1 MKTKSPRAA
10 IFYIASIA
18 CLAIY
23 GGQVCPFIEG
33 LNPLVFLLTLSCYGL
48 LAYLLRF
55 YILRHYVL
63 KAPFL
68 RQSSLELRSQLFCYF
83 FLGFTL
89 TIHNYLV
96 YSFPIGSGVKL
107 MVGVLTLG
115 FFAAVDLGLERER
128 FILAERLS
136 LGKSAVPD
144 GEYRPITKSFAAF
157 AIASV
162 VLVTALVLLVIVR
175 DLDWISRQGPE
186 SIAAAKKAVTLEMVF
201 IALVLMAFLVN
212 LVLSFSRNLR
222 FFFQNQVDI
231 LDRVAHGLYDEYV
244 PVASGNEFGLMA
256 NHTNKMID
264 KLAESYRIKDALGKV
279 VSPKIR
285 DRLLARKGGVRL
297 EGSKADVAILI
308 SDIRNFTGRTEESAP
323 EKVVAELNIYF
334 SEMVSIVHEHN
345 GFVDKFIG
353 DGMLAV
359 FGVDGEIGAADS
371 AVRAAF
377 AMQDALGR
385 VNERVD
391 PAMSVGIGVHWGSV
405 VAGTIGS
412 YERLEFTVVGDT
424 VNTAARL
431 ESLTSTLDCSILVS
445 RQVYE
450 QLDKEVT
457 THPWV
462 DFGALEIKGR
472 KESVHALG
480 VVRNQQE

>member
-1 MKTKSPRAA
+1 METVSPRSA
-10 IFYIASIA
+10 IFYIASVL

-33 LNPLVFLLTLSCYGL
+33 LSPIVFLITL
-48 LAYLLRF
+48 LAYGILAFVLRLFLLKR
-55 YILRHYVL
+55 YVL
-63 KAPFL
+63 TAPFL
-68 RQSSLELRSQLFCYF
+68 RQSSLELRFELFCYVA
-83 FLGFTL
+83 LGLAL
-89 TIHNYLV
+89 TVHNSLI
-96 YSFPIGSGVKL
+96 YSFPLGSGIKL

-128 FILAERLS
+128 LILGQRLS
-136 LGKSAVPD
+136 LGKSAVPE
-144 GEYRPITKSFAAF
+144 GEYRPITKSFAGF

-162 VLVTALVLLVIVR
+162 ILITALVLLVIVR
-175 DLDWISRQGPE
+175 DIDWISKQGPE
-186 SIAAAKKAVTLEMVF
+186 SIDAAKKAVSLELIF
-201 IALVLMAFLVN
+201 IAVVLMGFLVN
-212 LVLSFSRNLR
+212 LVLSFSKNLKL
-222 FFFQNQVDI
+222 FFQNQVEI
-231 LDRVAHGLYDEYV
+231 LDRVTHGLYDQYV

-256 NHTNKMID
+256 NHTNSMID

-285 DRLLARKGGVRL
+285 DRLLARKGGIRL
-297 EGSKADVAILI
+297 EGAKTEVAILL
-308 SDIRNFTGRTEESAP
+308 SDIRNFTGRTEENAP
-323 EKVVAELNIYF
+323 EKVVKELNTYF
-334 SEMVSIVHEHN
+334 SEMVTIVHEHN

-353 DGMLAV
+353 DGLLAV
-359 FGVDGEIGAADS
+359 FGIDGEKGAADS

-377 AMQDALGR
+377 EMQAALER
-385 VNERVD
+385 VNEQVQ
-391 PAMSVGIGVHWGSV
+391 PPINIGIGVHWGNV

-431 ESLTSTLDCSILVS
+431 ESLTSSLNCSILVS

-480 VVRNQQE
+480 VLRDA